1 MGVLY
6 FIEFFA
12 QLLNPRNNREGRFPG
27 MGTHFAWLLT
37 FEGHPPLILER
48 LRDGDQFTSVHEDL
62 HGLRVGKNLR
72 LLGATVVKMDT
83 IHHRVSLANVWQWL
97 SNKKHQS
104 YTFAF
109 NNCKH
114 FAYDPWNVWS
124 FLLITFFSNAP
135 KQNETLFLLS
145 SSNTEDFQKTLTLG
159 SILRKY
165 SAFWCWY
172 KTLQP
177 LQTFQKP
184 LKPSV
189 EASDSD

>member
-1 MGVLY
+1 VALLVSPLVDAGIMGVLY

-12 QLLNPRNNREGRFPG
+12 QLLNPRNNPKGRFPG

-37 FEGHPPLILER
+37 FEDNHRMILER
-48 LRDGDQFTSVHEDL
+48 LRDGDQIKKVDEDL
-62 HGLRVGKNLR
+62 HGLRVGKKLP

-145 SSNTEDFQKTLTLG
+145 SSNTNT
-159 SILRKY
+159 
-165 SAFWCWY
+165 
-172 KTLQP
+172 
-177 LQTFQKP
+177 
-184 LKPSV
+184 
-189 EASDSD
+189 